1 MEFNLRHTH
10 LEDDLIKI
18 VPLEETDFGRLFLVA
33 SDPFIWEQNPAK
45 DKYKLEVFKQYFDGA
60 VKSNSE
66 FLIYDKKTDE
76 IIGSTRYYDYNP
88 EKSNV
93 SIGFTFLA
101 RSYWGGSYN
110 KVMKKLLMDYAF
122 KFVNEHKYLPAAN
135 AETRLKHKYIGA
147 LSCND
152 EEVEQKLN
160 SALELAVQ
168 LKNNKLHL
176 KISSSLWEYYA
187 KVQNY
192 EKAII
197 QYLNAC
203 RQIKKILISI
213 PEEFRIKF
221 INSKKILPYFNTL
234 VSIKQDYFKHNDY
247 SFTKYH
253 CINNDNELKDF
264 FKELDKI
271 TSDSG

>member
-45 DKYKLEVFKQYFDGA
+45 DRYKLEVFKQYFDGA
-60 VKSNSE
+60 VKSNSA

-76 IIGSTRYYDYNP
+76 IIGSTRYYDYNS

-122 KFVNEHKYLPAAN
+122 KFVNEIHF
-135 AETRLKHKYIGA
+135 HIGA
-147 LSCND
+147 TNFRS
-152 EEVEQKLN
+152 Q
-160 SALELAVQ
+160 
-168 LKNNKLHL
+168 
-176 KISSSLWEYYA
+176 
-187 KVQNY
+187 
-192 EKAII
+192 KAIEK
-197 QYLNAC
+197 LGA
-203 RQIKKILISI
+203 KKINEIEI
-213 PEEFRIKF
+213 DHNGVKMPYYIFTI
-221 INSKKILPYFNTL
+221 SKKEWY
-234 VSIKQDYFKHNDY
+234 K
-247 SFTKYH
+247 
-253 CINNDNELKDF
+253 
-264 FKELDKI
+264 
-271 TSDSG
+271 